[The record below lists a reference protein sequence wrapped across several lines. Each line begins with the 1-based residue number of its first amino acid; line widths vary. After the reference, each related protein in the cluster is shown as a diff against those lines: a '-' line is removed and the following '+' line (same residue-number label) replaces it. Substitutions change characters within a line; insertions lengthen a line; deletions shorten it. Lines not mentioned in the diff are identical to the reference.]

1 MSVKVKGLDKAI
13 SDLNKKFISVF
24 PAIKDTLARTAT
36 DIEIEATR
44 NAPSS
49 YEIGD
54 ATINLSFIKQKINKN
69 VSNNGF
75 WWNVGLDVPA
85 SGEQWEA
92 WMEFGTGLSAEQI
105 LKNPTYSEEVRSL
118 AQSYYRNGKGRI
130 VGKPYLMPAFYRNT
144 ANLVDDMVKEIN
156 NAIK

>member
-69 VSNNGF
+69 VSGYCFTRYLIIINICKNN
-75 WWNVGLDVPA
+75 
-85 SGEQWEA
+85 
-92 WMEFGTGLSAEQI
+92 I
-105 LKNPTYSEEVRSL
+105 L
-118 AQSYYRNGKGRI
+118 
-130 VGKPYLMPAFYRNT
+130 
-144 ANLVDDMVKEIN
+144 
-156 NAIK
+156 